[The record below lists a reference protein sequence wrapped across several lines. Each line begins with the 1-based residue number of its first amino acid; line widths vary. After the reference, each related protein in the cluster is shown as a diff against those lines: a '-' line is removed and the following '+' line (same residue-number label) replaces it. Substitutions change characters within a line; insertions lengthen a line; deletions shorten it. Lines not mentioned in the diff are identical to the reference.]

1 MGHMLQIKSW
11 IKQKGMNFDH
21 DFRLLTLLFFFPL
34 FLGEKRKGKR
44 ITKVVVNIMPFEI
57 RNIMFLPLMK
67 IALMWGIG
75 EELWKDFLPLPL
87 SCLFFPSGRIYLG
100 EGGGHKII
108 WIPSRREIAPTNNC
122 THLLRN
128 VLNLF
133 VCIIF
138 NYFL

>member
-1 MGHMLQIKSW
+1 MGHILQIKSW
-11 IKQKGMNFDH
+11 IKQKGMNFDYN
-21 DFRLLTLLFFFPL
+21 FRLFTLLFFFPL

-44 ITKVVVNIMPFEI
+44 ITKVVVKSHAF
-57 RNIMFLPLMK
+57 RNSKYYVSAPDEK
-67 IALMWGIG
+67 
-75 EELWKDFLPLPL
+75 
-87 SCLFFPSGRIYLG
+87 SSH
-100 EGGGHKII
+100 GGHRGRVMKRFSAPPPLLSVFPKWQNLLRGGQKII